1 MPELFFKRNTKMARA
16 AKLPG
21 RSVLY
26 RYIGEKDFVD
36 CFAAPIQHQGQ
47 TIDDLARG
55 AKLKMPKWAI
65 PLLVLRNILVT
76 PFGLRTTHEGQQSEA
91 GELVPGELIGFFR
104 IYERHDDEVI
114 MGDDDKHLDYRV
126 SVFREPGA
134 PETLYAA
141 TWVKRNNWLGH
152 LYLFL
157 VLPFHKLIVKNM
169 VKQIAQQKPPQP

>member
-1 MPELFFKRNTKMARA
+1 MARA
-16 AKLPG
+16 AALPKQ
-21 RSVLY
+21 SVLY
-26 RYIGEKDFVD
+26 RYIGDNDFVD
-36 CFAAPIQHQGQ
+36 CFAATIDHPNQS
-47 TIDDLARG
+47 IDDLARG

-65 PLLVLRNILVT
+65 PLLILRNIMVI
-76 PFGLRTTHEGQQSEA
+76 PFGLRTTHEGRQNEA

-126 SVFREPGA
+126 SIFRDRGN

-169 VKQIAQQKPPQP
+169 VKHIAQQKPPQP